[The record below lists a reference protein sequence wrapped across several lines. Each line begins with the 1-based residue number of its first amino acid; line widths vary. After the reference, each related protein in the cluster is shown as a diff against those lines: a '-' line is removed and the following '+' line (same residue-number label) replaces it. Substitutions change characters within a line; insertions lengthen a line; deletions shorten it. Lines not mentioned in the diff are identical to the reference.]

1 MAKAAA
7 PSGGPR
13 LTCETSERNAEALKT
28 NKDLEKKNVAI
39 VNDGL
44 DPGTFQLE
52 PKCDGLCTDFKDKL
66 TSPSLDD
73 GSIALCGM
81 FVNQTFTFKRNTH
94 VVSNVGL
101 AGRSE
106 RLFPDRHFTETAFLS
121 ILHATT
127 TANLSANLRAA
138 DASGKDGDHA
148 RYDASTW
155 YSAFGTCTS

>member
-1 MAKAAA
+1 MKMAKAAA

-73 GSIALCGM
+73 GSMALCGM

-101 AGRSE
+101 AGRAE

-127 TANLSANLRAA
+127 TANLPANLPAA
-138 DASGKDGDHA
+138 DASGKDGDHT

-155 YSAFGTCTS
+155 YNA